1 MLTREGQTHTVAA
14 NGPEPILTV
23 EDVTRTFGG
32 LRAVDGC
39 TLSVAQG
46 SITGLIGPNGA
57 GKTTLF
63 NIVTG
68 FLKPSSGRI
77 FFREERIDALPPHR
91 IFRKGVLR
99 TFQIP
104 RELRSMTVLE
114 NLMLVPAGQAG
125 ERIWNPWFFPMQVGR
140 QEEANFVKALEVLE
154 FLELSHLRDEYA
166 ANLSGGQKKLLEL
179 ARTLMGDAKLILL
192 DEPGA
197 GVNRVLM
204 KKLVA
209 DIERLRREIGIT
221 FFVIEHDMDIV
232 TQLCDTVIV
241 MSEGKT
247 LAQGT
252 PDQIK
257 HDERVLEAYLG
268 GQYR

>member
-1 MLTREGQTHTVAA
+1 MAGDGTAA
-14 NGPEPILTV
+14 ILTV
-23 EDVTRTFGG
+23 DGVTKSFGG

-39 TLSVAQG
+39 SLTVAEG

-63 NIVTG
+63 NIITG
-68 FLKPSSGRI
+68 FLSPDSGRI
-77 FFREERIDALPPHR
+77 FLRDERIDGLPPHGL
-91 IFRKGVLR
+91 FRKGVAR

-104 RELRSMTVLE
+104 HELKSMTVLE
-114 NLMLVPAGQAG
+114 NLMLIPPGQAG
-125 ERIWNPWFFPMQVGR
+125 EHVWNPWLFPWRVGR
-140 QEEANFVKALEVLE
+140 EEETNFIKASEVLQ
-154 FLELSHLRDEYA
+154 FVELAHLRDEYA

-179 ARTLMGDAKLILL
+179 ARTLMCDAKLVLL

-197 GVNRVLM
+197 GVNRMLM

-209 DIERLRREIGIT
+209 DIERLRRELGIT
-221 FFVIEHDMDIV
+221 FFVIEHDMDLV
-232 TQLCDTVIV
+232 AQLCDTVIV

-252 PDQIK
+252 LDEMK
-257 HDERVLEAYLG
+257 EDERVLNAYLG

>member
-1 MLTREGQTHTVAA
+1 MAGQQNAA
-14 NGPEPILTV
+14 ILTV
-23 EDVTRTFGG
+23 EDVTRSFGG

-39 TLSVAQG
+39 SLSVREG

-63 NIVTG
+63 NVITG
-68 FLKPSSGRI
+68 FLKPTSGRI
-77 FFREERIDALPPHR
+77 MLRDERIDGLVPHQ
-91 IFRKGVLR
+91 IFRKGVMR

-104 RELRSMTVLE
+104 RQLKSMTVIE

-125 ERIWNPWFFPMQVGR
+125 ERIWNPWFFPLRVGR
-140 QEEANFVKALEVLE
+140 QEEANFAKAQVVLE
-154 FLELSHLRDEYA
+154 FMEIAHLRDEYA
-166 ANLSGGQKKLLEL
+166 ASLSGGQRKLLEL
-179 ARTLMGDAKLILL
+179 ARTLMGDPRLILL

-221 FFVIEHDMDIV
+221 FFVIEHDMDLI
-232 TQLCDTVIV
+232 TQLCDTVVV

-247 LAQGT
+247 LAEGT
-252 PDQIK
+252 PEQVK
-257 HDERVLEAYLG
+257 RDERVLEAYLG
-268 GQYR
+268 GQYT

>member
-1 MLTREGQTHTVAA
+1 MAGQQNAA
-14 NGPEPILTV
+14 ILTV
-23 EDVTRTFGG
+23 ENVTRSFGG

-39 TLSVAQG
+39 SLSVKEG

-63 NIVTG
+63 NVITG
-68 FLKPSSGRI
+68 FLKPTSGRI
-77 FFREERIDALPPHR
+77 MLRDKRIDGLVPHQ
-91 IFRKGVLR
+91 IFRKGVMR

-104 RELRSMTVLE
+104 RELKSMTVVE

-125 ERIWNPWFFPMQVGR
+125 ERIWNPWFLPLRVGR
-140 QEEANFVKALEVLE
+140 QEAANFAKAQVVLE
-154 FLELSHLRDEYA
+154 FMELAHLRDEYA
-166 ANLSGGQKKLLEL
+166 ASLSGGQKKLLEL
-179 ARTLMGDAKLILL
+179 ARTLMGDPRLILL

-197 GVNRVLM
+197 GVNRVLL

-221 FFVIEHDMDIV
+221 FFVIEHDMDLI
-232 TQLCDTVIV
+232 TQLCDTVVV

-247 LAQGT
+247 LAEGT
-252 PDQIK
+252 PEQVK
-257 HDERVLEAYLG
+257 RDERVLEAYLG

>member
-1 MLTREGQTHTVAA
+1 MAGDGTAA
-14 NGPEPILTV
+14 ILTV
-23 EDVTRTFGG
+23 DGVTKSFGG

-39 TLSVAQG
+39 SLTVAEG

-68 FLKPSSGRI
+68 FLSPDSGRI
-77 FFREERIDALPPHR
+77 FFRDERIDGLPPHGL
-91 IFRKGVLR
+91 FRKGVAR

-104 RELRSMTVLE
+104 HELKSMTVLE
-114 NLMLVPAGQAG
+114 NLMLIPPGQAG
-125 ERIWNPWFFPMQVGR
+125 EHVWNPWLFPWRVGR
-140 QEEANFVKALEVLE
+140 EEETNFIKASEVLQ
-154 FLELSHLRDEYA
+154 FVELAHLRDEYA

-179 ARTLMGDAKLILL
+179 ARTLMCDAKLVLL

-197 GVNRVLM
+197 GVNRMLM

-209 DIERLRREIGIT
+209 DIERLRRELGIT
-221 FFVIEHDMDIV
+221 FFVIEHDMDLV
-232 TQLCDTVIV
+232 AQLCDTVIV

-252 PDQIK
+252 LDEMK
-257 HDERVLEAYLG
+257 EDERVLDAYLG

>member
-1 MLTREGQTHTVAA
+1 MTGDGTAA
-14 NGPEPILTV
+14 ILAV
-23 EDVTRTFGG
+23 DNVTKSFGG

-39 TLSVAQG
+39 SLTVSEG

-68 FLKPSSGRI
+68 FLKPDSGRI
-77 FFREERIDALPPHR
+77 LFRDDRIDPLTPHQ
-91 IFRKGVLR
+91 IFRRGVLR

-104 RELRSMTVLE
+104 RELKGMTVLE
-114 NLMLVPAGQAG
+114 NLMLVPPGQAG
-125 ERIWNPWFFPMQVGR
+125 ETVWNPWFFRSRVAR

-154 FLELSHLRDEYA
+154 FVELGHLRDEYA
-166 ANLSGGQKKLLEL
+166 ATLSGGQKKLLEL
-179 ARTLMGDAKLILL
+179 ARTLMCDARLILL

-221 FFVIEHDMDIV
+221 FFVIEHDMDLV
-232 TQLCDTVIV
+232 AQLCDTVIV

-252 PDQIK
+252 LDEIK
-257 HDERVLEAYLG
+257 RDDRVLQAYLG

>member
-1 MLTREGQTHTVAA
+1 MTAEQTAA
-14 NGPEPILTV
+14 ILTV
-23 EDVTRTFGG
+23 DEVTRSFGG

-39 TLSVAQG
+39 SLSVSEG

-63 NIVTG
+63 NVITG
-68 FLKPSSGRI
+68 FLKPTSGRI
-77 FFREERIDALPPHR
+77 LLRDERIDGLVPHQ
-91 IFRKGVLR
+91 IFRKGVVR

-104 RELRSMTVLE
+104 HELRSMTVIE

-125 ERIWNPWFFPMQVGR
+125 EQIWNPWFFPFRVGR
-140 QEEANFVKALEVLE
+140 QEETNFTKALEVLE
-154 FLELSHLRDEYA
+154 FVELAHLRDEYA

-179 ARTLMGDAKLILL
+179 ARTLMADPKLILL

-197 GVNRVLM
+197 GINRVLM
-204 KKLVA
+204 KKLAA

-221 FFVIEHDMDIV
+221 FLVIEHDMDLV

-247 LAQGT
+247 LAEGT
-252 PDQIK
+252 PEQMK
-257 HDERVLEAYLG
+257 SDERVLEAYLG

>member
-1 MLTREGQTHTVAA
+1 MAGQQNAA
-14 NGPEPILTV
+14 ILTV
-23 EDVTRTFGG
+23 EDITRSFGG

-39 TLSVAQG
+39 SLSVREG

-63 NIVTG
+63 NVITG
-68 FLKPSSGRI
+68 FLKPTSGRI
-77 FFREERIDALPPHR
+77 MLRDERIDGLVPHQ
-91 IFRKGVLR
+91 IFRKGVMR

-104 RELRSMTVLE
+104 RELKSMTVIE
-114 NLMLVPAGQAG
+114 NLMLVPVEQAG
-125 ERIWNPWFFPMQVGR
+125 ERIWNPWFFPFHVGR
-140 QEEANFVKALEVLE
+140 QEETNFTKALEVLG
-154 FLELSHLRDEYA
+154 FVELAHLRDEYA
-166 ANLSGGQKKLLEL
+166 ASLSGGQKKLLEL
-179 ARTLMGDAKLILL
+179 ARTLMADPKLILL

-221 FFVIEHDMDIV
+221 FLVIEHDMDLI

-241 MSEGKT
+241 MSEGKM

-252 PDQIK
+252 AEQMK
-257 HDERVLEAYLG
+257 SDERVLEAYLG

>member
-1 MLTREGQTHTVAA
+1 MAA
-14 NGPEPILTV
+14 DGSTAILTV
-23 EDVTRTFGG
+23 DNVTKSFGG

-39 TLSVAQG
+39 SLAVVEG

-68 FLKPSSGRI
+68 FLKPDSGRI
-77 FFREERIDALPPHR
+77 LFRKDRIDPLPPHQ
-91 IFRKGVLR
+91 IFRKGILR

-104 RELRSMTVLE
+104 RELKGMTVLE
-114 NLMLVPAGQAG
+114 NLMLVPPGQAG
-125 ERIWNPWFFPMQVGR
+125 ETVWNSWFFRNRVAR
-140 QEEANFVKALEVLE
+140 QEEENFAKAVEVLE
-154 FLELSHLRDEYA
+154 FVELVHLRDEYA
-166 ANLSGGQKKLLEL
+166 ATLSGGQKKLLEL
-179 ARTLMGDAKLILL
+179 ARTLMYGARLILL

-221 FFVIEHDMDIV
+221 FFVIEHDMDLIA
-232 TQLCDTVIV
+232 QLCDTVIV

-252 PDQIK
+252 LDEIK
-257 HDERVLEAYLG
+257 RDERVLQAYLG

>member
-1 MLTREGQTHTVAA
+1 MAGDGTAA
-14 NGPEPILTV
+14 ILTV
-23 EDVTRTFGG
+23 DGVTKSFGG

-39 TLSVAQG
+39 SLTVAEG

-68 FLKPSSGRI
+68 FLSPDSGRI
-77 FFREERIDALPPHR
+77 FFRDERIDGLPPHGL
-91 IFRKGVLR
+91 FRKGVAR

-104 RELRSMTVLE
+104 HELKSMTVLE
-114 NLMLVPAGQAG
+114 NLMLIPPGQAG
-125 ERIWNPWFFPMQVGR
+125 EHVWNPWLFPWRVGR
-140 QEEANFVKALEVLE
+140 EEETNFIKASEVLQ
-154 FLELSHLRDEYA
+154 FVELAHLRDEYA

-179 ARTLMGDAKLILL
+179 ARTLMCDAKLVLL

-197 GVNRVLM
+197 GVNRMLM

-209 DIERLRREIGIT
+209 DIERLRRELGIT
-221 FFVIEHDMDIV
+221 FFVIEHDMDLV
-232 TQLCDTVIV
+232 AQLCDTVIV

-247 LAQGT
+247 LAEGT
-252 PDQIK
+252 LDEMK
-257 HDERVLEAYLG
+257 EDERVLNAYLG